1 MSTLDPGC
9 PPTGELPFF
18 VYGTLLPGEPN
29 HDLFLRG
36 RTSGERAAVLP
47 RALLYDGPGY
57 PYAID
62 GHGRVHGTLLT
73 AAPGV
78 YGELLGLLDHL
89 EEYLG
94 PGHPRNLYERVVREV
109 ELPGERQAEEGAPG
123 GGTFGD
129 PGLGLPR
136 RCRRHP
142 VAPYGRQ
149 RHRRGAVDHRAASRR
164 TGHTMNPGAPN
175 PVDRPHPE
183 PRPDRRSPLTGGAGH
198 GVADASA
205 SVTPAS
211 CGPRK
216 CGSGRSRASRA
227 AFPDAAS
234 SRAPP

>member
-1 MSTLDPGC
+1 MSTLDPGS
-9 PPTGELPFF
+9 PPTDELPFF

-94 PGHPRNLYERVVREV
+94 PGHPRNLYERVVREI
-109 ELPGERQAEEGAPG
+109 ELPGEMRMGEGEPVERQSGEGAPG
-123 GGTFGD
+123 ERATRAWVY
-129 PGLGLPR
+129 L
-136 RCRRHP
+136 
-142 VAPYGRQ
+142 AAA
-149 RHRRGAVDHRAASRR
+149 AVTRSLR
-164 TGHTMNPGAPN
+164 TGGSVIDGGRWVTGRPPG
-175 PVDRPHPE
+175 
-183 PRPDRRSPLTGGAGH
+183 
-198 GVADASA
+198 
-205 SVTPAS
+205 
-211 CGPRK
+211 GPRT
-216 CGSGRSRASRA
+216 
-227 AFPDAAS
+227 P
-234 SRAPP
+234 

>member
-1 MSTLDPGC
+1 MSTLDPGS
-9 PPTGELPFF
+9 PPTDELPFF

-36 RTSGERAAVLP
+36 RTAGERAAVLP

-109 ELPGERQAEEGAPG
+109 ELPGEEPPGEEPPVTRAWVYLAAAAVTRSLRTGGSVIAEGRWITRRPPG
-123 GGTFGD
+123 G
-129 PGLGLPR
+129 PR
-136 RCRRHP
+136 
-142 VAPYGRQ
+142 
-149 RHRRGAVDHRAASRR
+149 
-164 TGHTMNPGAPN
+164 
-175 PVDRPHPE
+175 
-183 PRPDRRSPLTGGAGH
+183 
-198 GVADASA
+198 
-205 SVTPAS
+205 TP
-211 CGPRK
+211 
-216 CGSGRSRASRA
+216 
-227 AFPDAAS
+227 
-234 SRAPP
+234 

>member
-1 MSTLDPGC
+1 MSTLDPGP
-9 PPTGELPFF
+9 PPTGEVPFF

-109 ELPGERQAEEGAPG
+109 ELPGEGAPG
-123 GGTFGD
+123 THEGQGPPGTREGQGP
-129 PGLGLPR
+129 PGTRAWVYLAAAAVTRSLRTSGS
-136 RCRRHP
+136 
-142 VAPYGRQ
+142 VIAEGRW
-149 RHRRGAVDHRAASRR
+149 V
-164 TGHTMNPGAPN
+164 TGRPPG
-175 PVDRPHPE
+175 
-183 PRPDRRSPLTGGAGH
+183 
-198 GVADASA
+198 
-205 SVTPAS
+205 
-211 CGPRK
+211 GPRT
-216 CGSGRSRASRA
+216 
-227 AFPDAAS
+227 P
-234 SRAPP
+234 

>member
-1 MSTLDPGC
+1 MSTQAPGS
-9 PPTGELPFF
+9 PPTDELPFF

-36 RTSGERAAVLP
+36 RTSGERPAVLP

-109 ELPGERQAEEGAPG
+109 ELPGEGAPG
-123 GGTFGD
+123 
-129 PGLGLPR
+129 
-136 RCRRHP
+136 
-142 VAPYGRQ
+142 
-149 RHRRGAVDHRAASRR
+149 
-164 TGHTMNPGAPN
+164 TGEGQGPPGARAW
-175 PVDRPHPE
+175 VYLAAAAVTRSLRTSGSVIAEGRWVTGRPP
-183 PRPDRRSPLTGGAGH
+183 G
-198 GVADASA
+198 
-205 SVTPAS
+205 
-211 CGPRK
+211 GPRTL
-216 CGSGRSRASRA
+216 
-227 AFPDAAS
+227 
-234 SRAPP
+234 

>member
-1 MSTLDPGC
+1 MSTQGPGS
-9 PPTGELPFF
+9 PPTDELPFF

-36 RTSGERAAVLP
+36 RTSGERPAVLP

-109 ELPGERQAEEGAPG
+109 ELPGEGAPG
-123 GGTFGD
+123 TREGQGPPGTRAWVYLAAAAVTRSLRTSGSVIAEGWWVTGRP
-129 PGLGLPR
+129 PG
-136 RCRRHP
+136 
-142 VAPYGRQ
+142 
-149 RHRRGAVDHRAASRR
+149 
-164 TGHTMNPGAPN
+164 
-175 PVDRPHPE
+175 
-183 PRPDRRSPLTGGAGH
+183 
-198 GVADASA
+198 
-205 SVTPAS
+205 
-211 CGPRK
+211 GPRT
-216 CGSGRSRASRA
+216 
-227 AFPDAAS
+227 P
-234 SRAPP
+234 

>member
-1 MSTLDPGC
+1 MSTLDPGP

-94 PGHPRNLYERVVREV
+94 PGHPRNLYERVVREI
-109 ELPGERQAEEGAPG
+109 ELPGEGAPG
-123 GGTFGD
+123 THEGQGPPGTREGQGP
-129 PGLGLPR
+129 PGTRAWVYLAAAAVTRSLRTSGS
-136 RCRRHP
+136 
-142 VAPYGRQ
+142 VIAEGRW
-149 RHRRGAVDHRAASRR
+149 V
-164 TGHTMNPGAPN
+164 TGRPPG
-175 PVDRPHPE
+175 
-183 PRPDRRSPLTGGAGH
+183 
-198 GVADASA
+198 
-205 SVTPAS
+205 
-211 CGPRK
+211 GPRT
-216 CGSGRSRASRA
+216 
-227 AFPDAAS
+227 P
-234 SRAPP
+234 

>member
-1 MSTLDPGC
+1 MSTLDPGS

-47 RALLYDGPGY
+47 RALLYEGPGY

-109 ELPGERQAEEGAPG
+109 ELPGERGPGQAEPGNSGPGQAEAGERGPGQAEAGKTTTRAWVYLAAAAVTRSLRTGGSLIAEGRWVTGRPPG
-123 GGTFGD
+123 G
-129 PGLGLPR
+129 PR
-136 RCRRHP
+136 
-142 VAPYGRQ
+142 
-149 RHRRGAVDHRAASRR
+149 
-164 TGHTMNPGAPN
+164 
-175 PVDRPHPE
+175 
-183 PRPDRRSPLTGGAGH
+183 
-198 GVADASA
+198 
-205 SVTPAS
+205 TP
-211 CGPRK
+211 
-216 CGSGRSRASRA
+216 
-227 AFPDAAS
+227 
-234 SRAPP
+234 